1 MRRAAKV
8 DGNHRVIVQAFRAL
22 GCSVRDTS
30 GAGNGLADLVVGKH
44 GVTHLVEVKMPAEGW
59 RGGFIHLVTSI
70 DDVRSLVSA
79 WDSLASISATRNN
92 AEWKPMP
99 HADSPT
105 LREDVCRCRNEYETC
120 EVCTRPVWPVK
131 PSTLVGPSMPPP
143 GRVIQDFDASD
154 YERPPRVV
162 VHGGLIQRREV
173 RVTPNVIRNKGGL

>member
-44 GVTHLVEVKMPAEGW
+44 GVTHLVEVKMPGRKRTAAQVKWAEGW

-99 HADSPT
+99 HAGSPT

-120 EVCTRPVWPVK
+120 EVCTRPVWPV
-131 PSTLVGPSMPPP
+131 
-143 GRVIQDFDASD
+143 
-154 YERPPRVV
+154 
-162 VHGGLIQRREV
+162 REFPT
-173 RVTPNVIRNKGGL
+173 VTT